1 MIGRLIRPSKIAKSP
16 VTTCLKV
23 GAKMTSVRMVQVG
36 GTYRFPPTAQG
47 SLPSIS
53 MGFVSYSTTDV
64 PVQFSSLISNAR
76 GAVVGGTQRESVTD
90 GVLGTRGQ
98 YITQIFRKTW
108 GLIFFVQ
115 DQDEYGF
122 L

>member
-1 MIGRLIRPSKIAKSP
+1 MNFSLSSKYSSRMIEGLIGPCKISKSP

-53 MGFVSYSTTDV
+53 MGFVSYSTADV
-64 PVQFSSLISNAR
+64 PAQFSSLISNAR
-76 GAVVGGTQRESVTD
+76 GAVVGDTQREFMKD
-90 GVLGTRGQ
+90 RVLGTRGN
-98 YITQIFRKTW
+98 ISH
-108 GLIFFVQ
+108 G
-115 DQDEYGF
+115 
-122 L
+122 